1 MKNYFLLIPIFTIL
15 FFSCKNNTVFPPITT
30 ESVVM
35 GSVSEDQV
43 SSPALGSESKAGAL
57 GSGALNFLDRDSTII
72 SFYYKGTPGNTA
84 AYQLQIYDSTG
95 SGITSIYTF
104 HDAAASDSLKFV
116 KVIMPSHY
124 AFAHY
129 FYRISSSGV
138 TPHSFYIKNLFLY
151 KK

>member
-1 MKNYFLLIPIFTIL
+1 MKNYFLLIPLFAVI
-15 FFSCKNNTVFPPITT
+15 FFSCENTTVFPPITT

-35 GSVSEDQV
+35 GSVTEDQV
-43 SSPALGSESKAGAL
+43 VSPATGSETKIGAL

-72 SFYYKGTPGNTA
+72 SFYYKGSTGNTA

-95 SGITSIYTF
+95 SGLTTIYTF
-104 HDAAASDSLKFV
+104 RDAAVTDSLKLV
-116 KVIMPSHY
+116 KVIMPSHR

-129 FYRISSSGV
+129 YYKISSSGV
-138 TPHSFYIKNLFLY
+138 TSQYFYIKNLFLY